1 MKLIVFLGNPGLK
14 YRRTRHN
21 LGFVVGDYWA
31 RERGLKWRN
40 LAKFQAAVAELTEG
54 GQKILLAKPQKFY
67 NQSGEV
73 VQKLM
78 KFYKLKPAD
87 LLVVCDDLN
96 LDFGVIRQ
104 RQSGSDG
111 GNNGLK
117 SIIDHI
123 GPDFARIRI
132 GTNNPQRVQIGDVDF
147 VLSKFTREESKNL
160 VGVIER
166 VVSLLNDGKS
176 SSD

>member
-1 MKLIVFLGNPGLK
+1 MKLIVFLGNPGLR

-21 LGFVVGDYWA
+21 LGFMVGDFWA
-31 RERGLKWRN
+31 RERGLGWRN
-40 LAKFQAAVAELTEG
+40 LAKFQALTAELTEG
-54 GQKILLAKPQKFY
+54 GQKILLVKPQLFY

-78 KFYKLKPAD
+78 KFYKLRPAD

-96 LDFGVIRQ
+96 LDFGVVR
-104 RQSGSDG
+104 RRERGSDG
-111 GNNGLK
+111 GNNGLR

-132 GTNNPQRVQIGDVDF
+132 GTNNPQRAQIGDTDF
-147 VLSKFTREESKNL
+147 VLSKFSREEAQAL
-160 VGVIER
+160 PEVIGR
-166 VVSLLNDGKS
+166 VVQSLRGL
-176 SSD
+176 